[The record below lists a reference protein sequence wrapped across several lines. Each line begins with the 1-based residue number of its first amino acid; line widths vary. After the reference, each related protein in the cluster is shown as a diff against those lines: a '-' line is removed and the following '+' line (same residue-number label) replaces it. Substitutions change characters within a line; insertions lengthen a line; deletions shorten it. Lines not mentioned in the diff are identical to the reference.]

1 MAATDDKS
9 YLTTIAVAFA
19 VAMTAAAV
27 ILRFWARL
35 LHKVAIGADDY
46 FIVVGAVIRTLPW
59 HRIC

>member
-19 VAMTAAAV
+19 IAITAVAV
-27 ILRFWARL
+27 ILRFWVRS

-46 FIVVGAVIRTLPW
+46 FIVVGAVTR
-59 HRIC
+59 